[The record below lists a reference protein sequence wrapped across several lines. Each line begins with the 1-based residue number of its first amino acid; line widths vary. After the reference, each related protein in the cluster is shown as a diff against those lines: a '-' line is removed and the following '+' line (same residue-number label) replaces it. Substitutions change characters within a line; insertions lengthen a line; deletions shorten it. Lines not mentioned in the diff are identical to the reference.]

1 MSKELRRTFHG
12 ADRIPAARP
21 SRRWSAWSVII
32 ALTVC
37 ITLAG
42 GLQFYQAHE
51 QHLRLH
57 AGDTLAA
64 VVQAKFQHIAHWR
77 AERLADAMQ
86 VAGNAAFLSTAG
98 AWLAADKRDAAST
111 QRVLAQMQSCRQAG
125 DYLDILLLDADGR
138 VHLSLSGKG
147 ENDRGGEDKHSPIPS
162 KLEES
167 HPVLSDWYLSP
178 DEGRFLTDALVPLP
192 YEKNEER
199 RIGVIVM
206 VADAGHF
213 LRALFEALPLFQH
226 KAEISLLGQRGNHV
240 VSLDRHF
247 LERDGRPT
255 MRTPV
260 TQISEPTVR
269 IVQGERGL
277 LARQRDAGAT
287 LLSLG
292 APIPGS
298 AWFVMVEMNPS
309 SSRGES
315 RPFFLGASWLG
326 LMSAIAAAVALAG
339 WRSDRRHA
347 SLALCAERERSELLR
362 RFEYFVRYA
371 NDAIL
376 LADRDHRIVDAN
388 DRALELYGYARE
400 ELTGMPLAGVVA
412 GEEEDAQRARLDEVV
427 ARGSGVW
434 ESVHT
439 RKDGV
444 PVPVELSVRS
454 INVEGSDFIQAIVR
468 DVSERKRIERALA
481 RQKNLYS
488 LLAQTNQII
497 VRHTGEQELFDSICR
512 IAVTH
517 GGFRFAWIGMV
528 DGETG
533 IVTPVA
539 QYGDD
544 ADYVGRLKLSVGA
557 PDQHRGPTRMAVTA
571 GQHVIS
577 DDFLADPATQ
587 PWHEVGRAAGVRA
600 SGAFPIRRF
609 GKVVGA
615 INLYASEAGFFSEDI
630 VAVLDTMAMD
640 VSFALDILA
649 GDAERERSEMR
660 LRESEE
666 RFRLAANSAPV
677 LIWMAD
683 TSRACIFFN
692 DMWLNFTGRSL
703 EYELGDG
710 WLEGVHPGDRLRC
723 SGVYSSAFE
732 TRMPFEIEY
741 RLRRRDGEYRTML
754 GKATPRFDAAGEF
767 VGYIGSCI
775 DISDRKKGDERLLLA
790 GKVFEA
796 VRESIMVTDAN
807 RVIVAVNPA
816 FSDMTGYSPEE
827 AVGRTPMFLQSGRH
841 GKEYYAAMWRA
852 VEQEGSWQ
860 GEFWNRRKN
869 GELFAVLET
878 IVAVRDETGATVNYI
893 GVAADISSLK
903 EAEEHIHHL
912 AYYDPL
918 SALPN
923 RRYLMERAEYAL
935 ALAERRKEE
944 LAVVFLDVDHF
955 KDVNDSLGHQVGD
968 ELLVRVA
975 TQIKEFTRDTDT
987 IARLGGDEFALL
999 LPDMGRDGISQVA
1012 DKILAALRKP
1022 FEHSGQAFAV
1032 TGSIGISL
1040 YPHDGSDF
1048 ETLLRNADTA
1058 MYHAKQQ
1065 GRNQFRFYDPGMNVD
1080 IRARLT
1086 VLSELREAIPAGELR
1101 TFFQPEIDL
1110 ANGQL
1115 VGAEALV
1122 RWQHP
1127 ARGLLSPDQFIPIA
1141 ESNDL
1146 IVAISD
1152 WVLEDTCRHLAQW
1165 QKADLPPIIVGVN
1178 LSARHFRDPRLLERV
1193 ESLLS
1198 RYGVAGSA
1206 LQLELTESTLLDAD
1220 AQTMKVLQELIALG
1234 CSLSIDDFG
1243 TGYSS
1248 LSYLK
1253 NLPIATL
1260 KIDRS
1265 FVRDIAFDA
1274 DDRTIAGT
1282 VVALGHSLGLKVIA
1296 EGVESEEQRRILLEQ
1311 GCDFGQGYLFSRPLG
1326 SKEFTKWRMEH
1337 TMRLQTDRRYRS

>member
-1 MSKELRRTFHG
+1 MSNETKG
-12 ADRIPAARP
+12 ASLGVKRVAVVRSVRCFPR
-21 SRRWSAWSVII
+21 WSVII
-32 ALTVC
+32 ALAVC
-37 ITLAG
+37 TTLLG
-42 GLQFYQAHE
+42 GLQFYLSHV
-51 QHLRLH
+51 QHLRSH

-64 VVQAKFQHIAHWR
+64 VVHAKFQHIVQWR
-77 AERLADAMQ
+77 AERLADAEQ
-86 VAGNAAFLSTAG
+86 VAGNASFLAAAG
-98 AWLAADKRDAAST
+98 AWLAADKQDTAST
-111 QRVLAQMQSCRQAG
+111 RLVLSQMQSSREAG
-125 DYLDILLLDADGR
+125 GYRDVLLLDAAGR
-138 VHLSLSGKG
+138 IRLSLTAQGEHGREGKYERIPMPAEG
-147 ENDRGGEDKHSPIPS
+147 EGAR
-162 KLEES
+162 
-167 HPVLSDWYLSP
+167 PVLGDWYLSR
-178 DEGRFLTDALVPLP
+178 DESDFLADALIPVSH
-192 YEKNEER
+192 EMNGER
-199 RIGVIVM
+199 RLVGAIVM

-213 LRALFEALPLFQH
+213 LRALLESLSQFNP
-226 KAEISLLGQRGNHV
+226 EISLIGQKGNRV
-240 VSLDRHF
+240 VSLDRNF
-247 LERDGRPT
+247 LARDGEPSAQA
-255 MRTPV
+255 TPV
-260 TQISEPTVR
+260 SEAAFR
-269 IVQGERGL
+269 IVRGERGL
-277 LARQRDAGAT
+277 LTQERDAGAA

-298 AWFVMVEMNPS
+298 AWYVMAEMRSTPLPQEAQPFV
-309 SSRGES
+309 
-315 RPFFLGASWLG
+315 LGASLLG
-326 LMSAIAAAVALAG
+326 LLGTLAAAAALLG
-339 WRSDRRHA
+339 RWSDRHHVQA
-347 SLALCAERERSELLR
+347 ALRAERERADLLR

-376 LADRDHRIVDAN
+376 LADRDHHIVDAN
-388 DRALELYGYARE
+388 DRALELYGYSRE
-400 ELTGMPLAGVVA
+400 ELAGMALAEVVA
-412 GEEEDAQRARLDEVV
+412 GDAEGVQQMRLEEAV
-427 ARGSGVW
+427 ARGGGVW

-454 INVEGSDFIQAIVR
+454 ISVEGSDFVQAIVR
-468 DVSERKRIERALA
+468 DVSERKRIELALA

-488 LLAQTNQII
+488 LLAQTNQVI
-497 VRHTGEQELFDSICR
+497 VRHTSEQELFDSICR
-512 IAVTH
+512 IAVTN
-517 GGFRFAWIGMV
+517 GGFRFAWIGMI
-528 DGETG
+528 DSETG
-533 IVTPVA
+533 TLAPVA
-539 QYGDD
+539 RYGDD
-544 ADYVGRLKLSVGA
+544 AGYVGSLNLSGG
-557 PDQHRGPTRMAVTA
+557 DTGQHRAPARMAVTA
-571 GQHVIS
+571 GHHVIS
-577 DDFLADPATQ
+577 DDFLADPATR
-587 PWHEVGRAAGVRA
+587 PWHEAGRAAGVRA
-600 SGAFPIRRF
+600 SGAFPVWRL

-615 INLYASEAGFFSEDI
+615 INLYAGEPGFFSEDI

-640 VSFALDILA
+640 VSFALEILA
-649 GDAERERSEMR
+649 RDAERERSEMR

-677 LIWMAD
+677 LIWMGD
-683 TSRACIFFN
+683 TARACTFFN

-710 WLEGVHPGDRLRC
+710 WLEGIHPEDRSRWT
-723 SGVYSSAFE
+723 GAYSAAFDA
-732 TRMPFEIEY
+732 RKPFEIEY

-754 GKATPRFDAAGEF
+754 GKATPRFDAGGEF
-767 VGYIGSCI
+767 VGYVGSCI

-827 AVGRTPMFLQSGRH
+827 AVGRTPAFLQSGRH
-841 GKEYYAAMWRA
+841 GREYYAAMWRA

-935 ALAERRKEE
+935 AWAERRKEE

-975 TQIKEFTRDTDT
+975 AQIKEFTRDTDT

-999 LPDMGRDGISQVA
+999 LPDLGRDGVSQVA
-1012 DKILAALRKP
+1012 DKILVALRKP

-1040 YPHDGSDF
+1040 YPHDGTDF

-1080 IRARLT
+1080 ILARLT

-1110 ANGQL
+1110 ADGKL

-1146 IVAISD
+1146 IVAVSD

-1165 QKADLPPIIVGVN
+1165 KKADLAPITVGVN
-1178 LSARHFRDPRLLERV
+1178 LAARHFRDPRLVQRV
-1193 ESLLS
+1193 ESLLC
-1198 RYGVAGSA
+1198 RYGVPGSS

-1220 AQTMKVLQELIALG
+1220 AQTMIVLQELIALG

-1274 DDRTIAGT
+1274 DDRTISGT

-1337 TMRLQTDRRYRS
+1337 AMRLETDMRYRD

>member
-1 MSKELRRTFHG
+1 MSNEAKGAAPRAKRLAVLQPFRRFL
-12 ADRIPAARP
+12 P
-21 SRRWSAWSVII
+21 WSVIV
-32 ALTVC
+32 ALALFT
-37 ITLAG
+37 TLLG
-42 GLQFYQAHE
+42 GLQFCLSYVQ
-51 QHLRLH
+51 QSRLH
-57 AGDTLAA
+57 ASETLAA
-64 VVQAKFQHIAHWR
+64 VVQAKFQHVAHWR
-77 AERLADAMQ
+77 AERLADAEQ
-86 VAGNAAFLSTAG
+86 VAGNAPFLAAAA
-98 AWLAADKRDAAST
+98 AWLAADKEETAST
-111 QRVLAQMQSCRQAG
+111 QLVLSRMESFLAMGSYRNV
-125 DYLDILLLDADGR
+125 LLLDVAGR
-138 VHLSLSGKG
+138 IRLSLTPQGG
-147 ENDRGGEDKHSPIPS
+147 DDRGGFYERVPMPMVDEGARP
-162 KLEES
+162 L
-167 HPVLSDWYLSP
+167 LGDWYLSQNQAELLADVFIP
-178 DEGRFLTDALVPLP
+178 VSHEVNGEHRLV
-192 YEKNEER
+192 
-199 RIGVIVM
+199 GAIVM

-213 LRALFEALPLFQH
+213 LRALLESLSQFRP
-226 KAEISLLGQRGNHV
+226 EISFIGQGGNRM
-240 VSLDRHF
+240 VSLDRDF
-247 LERDGRPT
+247 LAREGTPSSPAKPLSEAALRITQGDRGLLTQERDGG
-255 MRTPV
+255 V
-260 TQISEPTVR
+260 
-269 IVQGERGL
+269 
-277 LARQRDAGAT
+277 T

-292 APIPGS
+292 ESIPGS
-298 AWFVMVEMNPS
+298 SWYVMAEATATQLSQENQ
-309 SSRGES
+309 
-315 RPFFLGASWLG
+315 PFFLGSSLLALLG
-326 LMSAIAAAVALAG
+326 ALAAG
-339 WRSDRRHA
+339 AALLGRRSERNHLQA
-347 SLALCAERERSELLR
+347 VLKAERERADLLR

-376 LADRDHRIVDAN
+376 LADRDHHIVDAN
-388 DRALELYGYARE
+388 DRALELYGYSRA
-400 ELTGMPLAGVVA
+400 ELIGLALADIVA
-412 GEEEDAQRARLDEVV
+412 GNAEAVQQIRLDEAL
-427 ARGSGVW
+427 ARGGGVW

-439 RKDGV
+439 RKDGGA
-444 PVPVELSVRS
+444 VPVELSIRLISVD
-454 INVEGSDFIQAIVR
+454 GSDFVQAIVR
-468 DVSERKRIERALA
+468 DVSERKRIELALA
-481 RQKNLYS
+481 RQKNLYG

-497 VRHTGEQELFDSICR
+497 VRHTCEQDLFDAICR
-512 IAVTH
+512 IAVRN
-517 GGFRFAWIGMV
+517 GGFRFAWIGMLEC
-528 DGETG
+528 ETSTL
-533 IVTPVA
+533 VPVA
-539 QYGDD
+539 RYGDD
-544 ADYVGRLKLSVGA
+544 AGYLGRLHVSGA
-557 PDQHRGPTRMAVTA
+557 AAAQHHDLTHMAVTA
-571 GQHVIS
+571 GRHMIS
-577 DDFLADPATQ
+577 DDFLADPLTR
-587 PWHEVGRAAGVRA
+587 PWHEAGIAAGVRA

-609 GKVVGA
+609 GEVVGA
-615 INLYASEAGFFSEDI
+615 INLYAGEPGFFSEDI

-649 GDAERERSEMR
+649 HDAERARSEMR

-677 LIWMAD
+677 LIWMGD
-683 TSRACIFFN
+683 TAGACTFFN

-703 EYELGDG
+703 GYELVDG
-710 WLEGVHPGDRLRC
+710 WLEGVHPEDRSRWT
-723 SGVYSSAFE
+723 GAYSAAFAA
-732 TRMPFEIEY
+732 RKPFEIEY

-754 GKATPRFDAAGEF
+754 GKATPRFDAGGEF
-767 VGYIGSCI
+767 IGYIGSCI
-775 DISDRKKGDERLLLA
+775 DISDRKKGDERLMLA

-807 RVIVAVNPA
+807 GVIVAVNPA

-827 AVGRTPMFLQSGRH
+827 AVGKTPAFLQSGRH
-841 GKEYYAAMWRA
+841 GKEYYAALWRA
-852 VEQEGSWQ
+852 IDQEGSWQ

-878 IVAVRDETGATVNYI
+878 IVAVRDEAGATVNYI

-903 EAEEHIHHL
+903 AAEEHIHHL

-918 SALPN
+918 SSLPN

-975 TQIKEFTRDTDT
+975 AQIKEFTRDTDT
-987 IARLGGDEFALL
+987 VARLGGDEFALL
-999 LPDMGRDGISQVA
+999 LPDLGRDAVSQVA
-1012 DKILAALRKP
+1012 EKILVALRKP

-1032 TGSIGISL
+1032 TGSIGIAL
-1040 YPHDGSDF
+1040 YPHDGTDF

-1065 GRNQFRFYDPGMNVD
+1065 GRNRFRFYDPGMNVD
-1080 IRARLT
+1080 ILARLT
-1086 VLSELREAIPAGELR
+1086 VLSELREAISVGELR

-1110 ANGQL
+1110 ASGQL

-1146 IVAISD
+1146 IVAVSD

-1165 QKADLPPIIVGVN
+1165 KKADLAPITVGVN
-1178 LSARHFRDPRLLERV
+1178 LSARHFRDPRLVQRV
-1193 ESLLS
+1193 ESLLC
-1198 RYGVAGSA
+1198 RYGVPGSS

-1220 AQTMKVLQELIALG
+1220 GQTMVVLQALIALG

-1260 KIDRS
+1260 KIDQS

-1274 DDRTIAGT
+1274 DDRTISGT

-1311 GCDFGQGYLFSRPLG
+1311 GCDFGQGYLFSCPL
-1326 SKEFTKWRMEH
+1326 SPKEFTKWRMEH
-1337 TMRLQTDRRYRS
+1337 ALRLETDLRYRD

>member
-1 MSKELRRTFHG
+1 MSNEVKGASLDAKRLAVLQPFRR
-12 ADRIPAARP
+12 PLP
-21 SRRWSAWSVII
+21 WSVVV
-32 ALTVC
+32 ALTLVT
-37 ITLAG
+37 TLVG
-42 GLQFYQAHE
+42 GLQFYLSQVR
-51 QHLRLH
+51 HLREH

-64 VVQAKFQHIAHWR
+64 VVQAKFQHVAHWR
-77 AERLADAMQ
+77 AERLADAEQ
-86 VAGNAAFLSTAG
+86 VAGNAPFLAAAA
-98 AWLAADKRDAAST
+98 AWLVAGQQDAAST
-111 QRVLAQMQSCRQAG
+111 QRMLAQMQSCREMG
-125 DYLDILLLDADGR
+125 RYRNVLLLDVAGR
-138 VHLSLSGKG
+138 IRLSLVPHTGDEAGGIYERAPLPVAG
-147 ENDRGGEDKHSPIPS
+147 EGLQPLLG
-162 KLEES
+162 
-167 HPVLSDWYLSP
+167 DWYLSQ
-178 DEGRFLTDALVPLP
+178 DETELRVDVSFPLVVYEANGERRFVGALVT
-192 YEKNEER
+192 
-199 RIGVIVM
+199 
-206 VADAGHF
+206 VAEAGDL
-213 LRALFEALPLFQH
+213 LRTVLESLSQVKP
-226 KAEISLLGQRGNHV
+226 EISLIGQRGNRL
-240 VSLDRHF
+240 VSLNRDF
-247 LERDGRPT
+247 LERGG
-255 MRTPV
+255 
-260 TQISEPTVR
+260 EPSPPPKPLAEAALRV
-269 IVQGERGL
+269 VYGERGMVM
-277 LARQRDAGAT
+277 QEGDAGAD

-298 AWFVMVEMNPS
+298 AWYVMAATSATQLPQENQS
-309 SSRGES
+309 
-315 RPFFLGASWLG
+315 FLLGASLLG
-326 LMSAIAAAVALAG
+326 LLGALAASVALQA
-339 WRSDRRHA
+339 RSSERHHMQA
-347 SLALCAERERSELLR
+347 ALEAEKERADLSR

-376 LADRDHRIVDAN
+376 LADRDHRIVDVN
-388 DRALELYGYARE
+388 DRALDLYGYSRE
-400 ELTGMPLAGVVA
+400 ELAGMTLADVVA
-412 GEEEDAQRARLDEVV
+412 GDVEGVEHGRLDEAL
-427 ARGSGVW
+427 ARGGGVW

-454 INVEGSDFIQAIVR
+454 ISVEGSDFVQAIVR
-468 DVSERKRIERALA
+468 DVTERKRIELALA

-497 VRHTGEQELFDSICR
+497 VRHTSEQELFDSVCR
-512 IAVTH
+512 IAIRN
-517 GGFRFAWIGMV
+517 GGFLFAWIGMIEN
-528 DGETG
+528 ETG
-533 IVTPVA
+533 DLVPVA
-539 QYGDD
+539 RYGDD
-544 ADYVGRLKLSVGA
+544 AGYVGRLHLSRA
-557 PDQHRGPTRMAVTA
+557 DTAHHHGPTRMAVAA
-571 GQHVIS
+571 GHHVIS
-577 DDFLADPATQ
+577 DDFLADPLTR
-587 PWHEVGRAAGVRA
+587 PWHEAGLAAGVRA

-615 INLYASEAGFFSEDI
+615 INLYAGERGFFSEDI

-649 GDAERERSEMR
+649 RDAERERSEMR

-677 LIWMAD
+677 LIWMGD
-683 TSRACIFFN
+683 TARGCTFFN

-710 WLEGVHPGDRLRC
+710 WLEGMHPEDRSRWVC
-723 SGVYSSAFE
+723 AYSAAFDA
-732 TRMPFEIEY
+732 RKPFEIEY
-741 RLRRRDGEYRTML
+741 RLRRRDGEYRTIL
-754 GKATPRFDAAGEF
+754 GKATPRFDAGGEF
-767 VGYIGSCI
+767 IGYIGSCI

-796 VRESIMVTDAN
+796 VRESIIVTDAN

-816 FSDMTGYSPEE
+816 FSDITGYSPEE
-827 AVGRTPMFLQSGRH
+827 AVGRTPAFLQSGRH

-852 VEQEGSWQ
+852 VDQEGSWQ

-878 IVAVRDETGATVNYI
+878 IVAVRDETGAMVNYI

-975 TQIKEFTRDTDT
+975 TQIKEFTRETDT
-987 IARLGGDEFALL
+987 VARLGGDEFALL
-999 LPDMGRDGISQVA
+999 LPDLGRDAVSQVA

-1022 FEHSGQAFAV
+1022 FEHSGQTFAV

-1040 YPHDGSDF
+1040 YPHDGTDF

-1080 IRARLT
+1080 ILARLT

-1110 ANGQL
+1110 ANGTL

-1127 ARGLLSPDQFIPIA
+1127 TRGLLSPDQFIPVA

-1146 IVAISD
+1146 IIAISD

-1165 QKADLPPIIVGVN
+1165 KKADQAPITVGVN
-1178 LSARHFRDPRLLERV
+1178 LAARHFRDPRLVPRV
-1193 ESLLS
+1193 ESLLC
-1198 RYGVAGSA
+1198 RYGVPGSS

-1220 AQTMKVLQELIALG
+1220 AQTMIVLQELIALG

-1260 KIDRS
+1260 KIDQS

-1274 DDRTIAGT
+1274 DDRTISGT

-1296 EGVESEEQRRILLEQ
+1296 EGVETEEQRRILLEQ
-1311 GCDFGQGYLFSRPLG
+1311 GCDFGQGYLFSRPLS
-1326 SKEFTKWRMEH
+1326 SKEFIKWRMEH
-1337 TMRLQTDRRYRS
+1337 ALRLETDPRHRD

>member
-1 MSKELRRTFHG
+1 MINEAKGASPGVKRVAVVRSFRRFP
-12 ADRIPAARP
+12 R
-21 SRRWSAWSVII
+21 WSVII

-37 ITLAG
+37 TTLLG
-42 GLQFYQAHE
+42 GLQFYLSHV

-64 VVQAKFQHIAHWR
+64 VVQAKFQHIAQWR
-77 AERLADAMQ
+77 AERLADAEQ
-86 VAGNAAFLSTAG
+86 LAGDASFLAAAG
-98 AWLAADKRDAAST
+98 AWLAVGGQETAST
-111 QRVLAQMQSCRQAG
+111 RLVLSQMQSSREAG
-125 DYLDILLLDADGR
+125 GYRNVLLLDAAGKIR
-138 VHLSLSGKG
+138 LSLMAQGEPDGKSGYVHVSVPAKEAG
-147 ENDRGGEDKHSPIPS
+147 AR
-162 KLEES
+162 
-167 HPVLSDWYLSP
+167 PVLGDWYLSP
-178 DEGRFLTDALVPLP
+178 DEGDLLADALIPVFH
-192 YEKNEER
+192 EMKGER
-199 RIGVIVM
+199 RLVGAIVM

-213 LRALFEALPLFQH
+213 LRALFESLSQSKP
-226 KAEISLLGQRGNHV
+226 EISLIGQRGNRL
-240 VSLDRHF
+240 VSLDRNF
-247 LERDGRPT
+247 LVRDSRPSSQAT
-255 MRTPV
+255 AVP
-260 TQISEPTVR
+260 EAALK

-277 LARQRDAGAT
+277 LMQERDAEAA

-298 AWFVMVEMNPS
+298 AWYVMAEMPATS
-309 SSRGES
+309 LPEES
-315 RPFFLGASWLG
+315 RPFVIGASLLG
-326 LMSAIAAAVALAG
+326 LLGTIAAAAALLG
-339 WRSDRRHA
+339 RWSDRRHGQV
-347 SLALCAERERSELLR
+347 ALRVERERADLLR

-376 LADRDHRIVDAN
+376 LANRDHHIIDAN
-388 DRALELYGYARE
+388 DRALELYGYSRE
-400 ELTGMPLAGVVA
+400 ELAGMALAEVVA
-412 GEEEDAQRARLDEVV
+412 GDTDGVQQMRLEEAV
-427 ARGSGVW
+427 ARGGGVW

-454 INVEGSDFIQAIVR
+454 ISVEGSDFVQAIVR
-468 DVSERKRIERALA
+468 DVTERKCIELALA

-497 VRHTGEQELFDSICR
+497 VRHTSGQELFDSICR
-512 IAVTH
+512 IAVRN
-517 GGFRFAWIGMV
+517 GGFRFAWIGMIEN
-528 DGETG
+528 ETG
-533 IVTPVA
+533 TLVPVA
-539 QYGDD
+539 RYGDD
-544 ADYVGRLKLSVGA
+544 AGYVGKLNLSGGDA
-557 PDQHRGPTRMAVTA
+557 AQHRGPTRMAVTA
-571 GQHVIS
+571 GHHVIS
-577 DDFLADPATQ
+577 DDFLADPASR
-587 PWHEVGRAAGVRA
+587 PWHEAGRAAGVRA
-600 SGAFPIRRF
+600 SGAFPVRRF

-615 INLYASEAGFFSEDI
+615 INLYAGEPGFFSEDI
-630 VAVLDTMAMD
+630 VAVLDTMALD
-640 VSFALDILA
+640 VSFALEILA
-649 GDAERERSEMR
+649 RDAERERSEMR

-677 LIWMAD
+677 LIWMGD
-683 TSRACIFFN
+683 TARACTFFN
-692 DMWLNFTGRSL
+692 EMWLNFTGRSL

-710 WLEGVHPGDRLRC
+710 WLEGVHPDDRSRWA
-723 SGVYSSAFE
+723 GVYAFAFDS
-732 TRMPFEIEY
+732 RKPFEIEY

-754 GKATPRFDAAGEF
+754 GKATPRFDAGGEF
-767 VGYIGSCI
+767 VGYVGSCI

-796 VRESIMVTDAN
+796 VRESIMVTDAS
-807 RVIVAVNPA
+807 RIIVAVNPA
-816 FSDMTGYSPEE
+816 FSDMTGYSPED
-827 AVGRTPMFLQSGRH
+827 AVGRTPAFLQSGRH

-975 TQIKEFTRDTDT
+975 AQIKEFTRDTDT

-999 LPDMGRDGISQVA
+999 LPDMGRDGVSQVTE
-1012 DKILAALRKP
+1012 KILGALRKP

-1032 TGSIGISL
+1032 TGSVGISL
-1040 YPHDGSDF
+1040 FPHDGTDF

-1080 IRARLT
+1080 ILARLT

-1110 ANGQL
+1110 ADGKL

-1127 ARGLLSPDQFIPIA
+1127 ARGLLTPDQFIPIA

-1152 WVLEDTCRHLAQW
+1152 WVLEDTCRHLVQW
-1165 QKADLPPIIVGVN
+1165 KKADLAPITVGVN
-1178 LSARHFRDPRLLERV
+1178 LSARHFRDPRLVRRV
-1193 ESLLS
+1193 ESLLC
-1198 RYGVAGSA
+1198 RYGVPGSS

-1220 AQTMKVLQELIALG
+1220 AQTMIVLQELIALG

-1274 DDRTIAGT
+1274 DDRTISGT

-1337 TMRLQTDRRYRS
+1337 AMRLETDMRYRD

>member
-1 MSKELRRTFHG
+1 VRSFRRFP
-12 ADRIPAARP
+12 R
-21 SRRWSAWSVII
+21 WSVII
-32 ALTVC
+32 ALAVGT
-37 ITLAG
+37 TLVG
-42 GLQFYQAHE
+42 GLQFYLAHV

-64 VVQAKFQHIAHWR
+64 VVQAKFQHIAQWR
-77 AERLADAMQ
+77 AERLADAEQ
-86 VAGNAAFLSTAG
+86 QAGNGQFLATAG
-98 AWLAADKRDAAST
+98 AWLAADERDAAST
-111 QRVLAQMQSCRQAG
+111 RQVLAQMQSSREAG
-125 DYLDILLLDADGR
+125 GYRDVLLLDAGGR
-138 VHLSLSGKG
+138 IRLSLTAKG
-147 ENDRGGEDKHSPIPS
+147 EYDREGEYKRIPMPTRV
-162 KLEES
+162 EGAR
-167 HPVLSDWYLSP
+167 PVLGDWYLSR
-178 DEGRFLTDALVPLP
+178 DDGEFLADALIPVSA
-192 YEKNEER
+192 EMNGER
-199 RIGVIVM
+199 RLTGAIVM

-213 LRALFEALPLFQH
+213 LRALLESLSPS
-226 KAEISLLGQRGNHV
+226 KPEISLIAQRGNRV
-240 VSLDRHF
+240 VSLDRNF
-247 LERDGRPT
+247 LAREERPSAPAT
-255 MRTPV
+255 A
-260 TQISEPTVR
+260 TQVSEAAFRV
-269 IVQGERGL
+269 VQGERGL
-277 LARQRDAGAT
+277 LTQEHDAGAA

-298 AWFVMVEMNPS
+298 AWYVMAEMPSTPLQQDSQPFV
-309 SSRGES
+309 
-315 RPFFLGASWLG
+315 LGASLLG
-326 LMSAIAAAVALAG
+326 LLGTIAAAAALLGRWSDRHHMRVALQ
-339 WRSDRRHA
+339 
-347 SLALCAERERSELLR
+347 AERERADLLR

-376 LADRDHRIVDAN
+376 LADGDHHIIDAN
-388 DRALELYGYARE
+388 DRALELYGYSRE
-400 ELTGMPLAGVVA
+400 ELAGMALAEVVA
-412 GEEEDAQRARLDEVV
+412 GDAEDVQRMRLEEAV
-427 ARGSGVW
+427 ARGGGVW

-454 INVEGSDFIQAIVR
+454 ISVEGSDFVQAIVR
-468 DVSERKRIERALA
+468 DVSERKRIELALA

-497 VRHTGEQELFDSICR
+497 VRHTSEQELFDSICR
-512 IAVTH
+512 IAVRI
-517 GGFRFAWIGMV
+517 GGFRFAWIGMIEA
-528 DGETG
+528 ETG
-533 IVTPVA
+533 TVAPVA
-539 QYGDD
+539 RYGDD
-544 ADYVGRLKLSVGA
+544 AGYVGRLNLSMG
-557 PDQHRGPTRMAVTA
+557 DSEQHRGPTRMAVTA
-571 GQHVIS
+571 GNHLIS
-577 DDFLADPATQ
+577 DDFLADPAARPGQ
-587 PWHEVGRAAGVRA
+587 EAGRAAAVCA
-600 SGAFPIRRF
+600 SGAFPVRRS

-615 INLYASEAGFFSEDI
+615 INLYADEAGFFSEDI

-649 GDAERERSEMR
+649 RDAERERSEMM

-677 LIWMAD
+677 LIWMGD
-683 TSRACIFFN
+683 TKRACTFFN

-703 EYELGDG
+703 ENELGDG
-710 WLEGVHPGDRLRC
+710 WLEGVHPEDRSRWT
-723 SGVYSSAFE
+723 GAYSSAFVA
-732 TRMPFEIEY
+732 RKPFELEY
-741 RLRRRDGEYRTML
+741 RLRGRDGEYRTML
-754 GKATPRFDAAGEF
+754 GKATPRFDARGEF

-827 AVGRTPMFLQSGRH
+827 AVGKTPAILQSGRH

-903 EAEEHIHHL
+903 QAEEHIHHL

-935 ALAERRKEE
+935 ALADHRKEE

-999 LPDMGRDGISQVA
+999 LPDLGRDGVSQVA

-1040 YPHDGSDF
+1040 YPHDGTDF

-1080 IRARLT
+1080 ILARLT

-1110 ANGQL
+1110 ADGKL

-1165 QKADLPPIIVGVN
+1165 KKADLAPITVGVN
-1178 LSARHFRDPRLLERV
+1178 LAARHFRDPRLVERV
-1193 ESLLS
+1193 ETLLS
-1198 RYGVAGSA
+1198 RYGVPGSA

-1220 AQTMKVLQELIALG
+1220 AQTMLVLQELIRLG

-1274 DDRTIAGT
+1274 DDRTISGT

-1337 TMRLQTDRRYRS
+1337 ALRLETDMRYRD